1 MNEIIISNDFASVKK
16 ELEAS
21 KAKLELFE
29 FDRLLIGEDGGSF
42 GVRQILNKAYI
53 AEEELKTIAIFA
65 KFYGVQAQNALLKT
79 LEEPP
84 RNVEFVLVASNKNL
98 LLPTIRS
105 RMMMRQS
112 FVKKEEK
119 ELGLDLQRLDLQ
131 SVFGFI
137 SKLEKQKNGE
147 KKEAQEAREELTN
160 LTKTLICKA
169 LKSNHF
175 KFSLADF
182 NYFFELLKLI
192 TADSGGLKQE
202 AVATPLLLL
211 FLERRV

>member
-42 GVRQILNKAYI
+42 GVRQILDKAYI

-112 FVKKEEK
+112 FVKKRK
-119 ELGLDLQRLDLQ
+119 RSWGLICK
-131 SVFGFI
+131 G
-137 SKLEKQKNGE
+137 
-147 KKEAQEAREELTN
+147 
-160 LTKTLICKA
+160 LICKA
-169 LKSNHF
+169 FLASSQSLKS
-175 KFSLADF
+175 K
-182 NYFFELLKLI
+182 K
-192 TADSGGLKQE
+192 TARKRRRK
-202 AVATPLLLL
+202 
-211 FLERRV
+211 RRVRSLQTSQKHSSVRH

>member
-42 GVRQILNKAYI
+42 GVRQILDKAYI

-137 SKLEKQKNGE
+137 SKLEKQKT
-147 KKEAQEAREELTN
+147 AR
-160 LTKTLICKA
+160 KRRRK
-169 LKSNHF
+169 
-175 KFSLADF
+175 
-182 NYFFELLKLI
+182 
-192 TADSGGLKQE
+192 
-202 AVATPLLLL
+202 
-211 FLERRV
+211 RRVRSLQTSQKHSSVRH